1 MWDEILK
8 SGVSELVY
16 ARAFIIKAHPQIPR
30 FCITLPV
37 FTPSDGFR
45 PSLPLIYFYSCVLAM
60 ARRTRRSHSGQSN
73 EDHTVLQGPGSND
86 MDHSVEHVKDTTKGA
101 IPDAILS
108 KSNHQKQGRNVPSPQ
123 MIPTPV
129 RIQPQARSL
138 PESAATPELRPEPQR
153 GGRGLDRLVRQLN
166 IL

>member
-1 MWDEILK
+1 
-8 SGVSELVY
+8 
-16 ARAFIIKAHPQIPR
+16 
-30 FCITLPV
+30 
-37 FTPSDGFR
+37 
-45 PSLPLIYFYSCVLAM
+45 M

-108 KSNHQKQGRNVPSPQ
+108 RSNHQKQGRNGPSPQ

-129 RIQPQARSL
+129 TPQIQLQVRSL
-138 PESAATPELRPEPQR
+138 PANAATPELWPKPQR
-153 GGRGLDRLVRQLN
+153 RCRGLDRLVRLFN
-166 IL
+166 IV